1 MAIEPTE
8 QSLAAFAA
16 DAGADAGPI
25 VMINLLKFDGADGA
39 ASYEQYA
46 VAVMPHLESVG
57 ATVLYAGDVSRRLI
71 GDEGA
76 IEWDSILAVQ
86 YPSRSA
92 FLTMIT
98 NPEYQAIHHHRSEAL
113 ETSELIATVPWAS
126 NP

>member
-16 DAGADAGPI
+16 DAAADTGPI

-46 VAVMPHLESVG
+46 LAVMPHLESVG
-57 ATVLYAGDVSRRLI
+57 ATVLYAGDVARRVI
-71 GDEGA
+71 GDDGA
-76 IEWDSILAVQ
+76 VEWDAVLAVQ
-86 YPSRSA
+86 YPSRAA
-92 FLTMIT
+92 FLTMIE
-98 NPEYQAIHHHRSEAL
+98 NPEYQAIHHLRSEAL
-113 ETSELIATVPWAS
+113 ETSELIATVPWQS